1 MFREAYEV
9 RTNRSRALY
18 EEAKRFLPGGVTYA
32 IKYWEPYPVYVS
44 RAKGS
49 RVWDVDGNEY
59 VDFWMGHAA
68 IIMGHAYEPV
78 IKAAR
83 EQLELGP
90 HLGFC
95 HEWEVK
101 LAEIVTRMVPSV
113 KLFRATNSGT
123 EANMYAIRLARAY
136 TGRSKIAKFE
146 GHWHGGYDALH
157 KAVNPPLDKPASL
170 GLTDGVMN
178 DTIVLPFNDLE
189 GVRQR
194 IKGENLAC
202 IILEPVMGSN
212 GMIPADREFLKGLR
226 ELCDELGILL
236 IFDEVI
242 TGFRL
247 AKGGAQEYFG
257 ILPDI
262 TVFGKILGGGIFPAG
277 GFGGREE
284 IMELLDQT
292 RRKHYESSFHGGTYA
307 GNPLTARAGY
317 TLLSEL
323 MKGEVYPKI
332 NALGGKARKELEDLF
347 SRYEVEAH
355 VTGVGSLFAIHFT
368 REKPRDIRTAMGDPR
383 LTKGFFYFLLDNGI
397 LCMKP
402 SKQLFAISA
411 AHTEE
416 DIDRLVSV
424 TEEFLRQ
431 NRSAQ

>member
-1 MFREAYEV
+1 MFQDFYEFKTQKSRVLYDEA
-9 RTNRSRALY
+9 R
-18 EEAKRFLPGGVTYA
+18 RFLPGGVSYA
-32 IKYWEPYPVYVS
+32 IKYWEPYPIYVS

-49 RVWDVDGNEY
+49 KICDVDGNEY
-59 VDFWMGHAA
+59 LDFWMGHTA

-78 IKAAR
+78 IKAAK
-83 EQLELGP
+83 EQLELGA

-101 LAEIVTRMVPSV
+101 LAEIITKMVPSV

-136 TGRSKIAKFE
+136 TGKRKIAKFE

-170 GLTDGVMN
+170 GLTECVMS

-189 GVRQR
+189 GVRQKV
-194 IKGENLAC
+194 KGEPLAC

-226 ELCDELGILL
+226 ELCDELDILL

-247 AKGGAQEYFG
+247 AKGGAQEYYG
-257 ILPDI
+257 VLPDI
-262 TVFGKILGGGIFPAG
+262 TTFGKVLGGGIFPAG
-277 GFGGREE
+277 GFGGRED

-292 RRKHYESSFHGGTYA
+292 KRKHYETSFHGGTYA
-307 GNPLTARAGY
+307 GNPLTTRAGY

-323 MKGEVYPKI
+323 IKGEVYPKI
-332 NALGGKARKELEDLF
+332 NALGEKARKGLEDIF
-347 SRYEVEAH
+347 SRYKIDAH
-355 VTGVGSLFAIHFT
+355 VTGVGSLFSIHFT
-368 REKPRDIRTAMGDPR
+368 KEKPKDVRSAIGDTK
-383 LTKGFFYFLLDNGI
+383 LTKDCFYFLLRNNI

-402 SKQLFAISA
+402 SKQVFAPSA
-411 AHTEE
+411 AHSEE
-416 DIDRLVSV
+416 DIEYLLSV
-424 TEEFLRQ
+424 MEDFSR
-431 NRSAQ
+431 RVSAQ

>member
-1 MFREAYEV
+1 ME
-9 RTNRSRALY
+9 LY
-18 EEAKRFLPGGVTYA
+18 ELRTQKSRILHDEARKFLPGGVTYA
-32 IKYWEPYPVYVS
+32 IKYWEPYPIYVS

-49 RVWDVDGNEY
+49 RIWDVDGNEY
-59 VDFWMGHAA
+59 LDFWMGHAA

-78 IKAAR
+78 IRAAK
-83 EQLELGP
+83 EQLELGA

-95 HEWEVK
+95 HEWEIK
-101 LAEIVTRMVPSV
+101 LAEIVTKMVPSV
-113 KLFRATNSGT
+113 RLFRATNSGT

-136 TGRSKIAKFE
+136 TGKSKIAKFE

-170 GLTDGVMN
+170 GLTDCVMN

-189 GVRQR
+189 DVRQKV
-194 IKGENLAC
+194 KGENLAC

-226 ELCDELGILL
+226 ELCDELDILL

-247 AKGGAQEYFG
+247 AKGGAQEYYG
-257 ILPDI
+257 VLPDI
-262 TVFGKILGGGIFPAG
+262 TTFGKVLGGGIFPAG
-277 GFGGREE
+277 GFGGRED

-292 RRKHYESSFHGGTYA
+292 KRKHYEMSFHGGTYA

-323 MKGEVYPKI
+323 IKGDVYPKI
-332 NALGGKARKELEDLF
+332 NALGEKARKGLEDVF
-347 SRYEVEAH
+347 SRHKVSAH
-355 VTGVGSLFAIHFT
+355 VTGVGSLFAVHFT
-368 REKPRDIRTAMGDPR
+368 KEKPRDIRSAIGD
-383 LTKGFFYFLLDNGI
+383 TKLAKDCFYFMLNNNI

-402 SKQLFAISA
+402 SKQVFAPSV
-411 AHTEE
+411 AHSEE
-416 DIDRLVSV
+416 DIERLLSV
-424 TEEFLRQ
+424 MEEFLRQ
-431 NRSAQ
+431 VPI

>member
-1 MFREAYEV
+1 MIHELYEL
-9 RTNRSRALY
+9 RTQKSRALY
-18 EEAKRFLPGGVTYA
+18 NEAIKFLPGGVTYA
-32 IKYWEPYPVYVS
+32 IKYWEPYPIYVS
-44 RAKGS
+44 KAKGS
-49 RVWDVDGNEY
+49 RIWDVDGNEY
-59 VDFWMGHAA
+59 LDFWMGHAA

-78 IKAAR
+78 IRAAR
-83 EQLELGP
+83 EQLELGA

-101 LAEIVTRMVPSV
+101 LAEIVTKAVPSV

-136 TGRSKIAKFE
+136 TGKNKIAKFE

-194 IKGENLAC
+194 VKREDLAC

-247 AKGGAQEYFG
+247 ARGGAQEYYG
-257 ILPDI
+257 VLPDI
-262 TVFGKILGGGIFPAG
+262 TTFGKILGGGIFPAG
-277 GFGGREE
+277 GFGGRED
-284 IMELLDQT
+284 IMELLDQ
-292 RRKHYESSFHGGTYA
+292 RKRKHYEMSFHGGTYA

-323 MKGEVYPKI
+323 TKGEVYPKI
-332 NALGGKARKELEDLF
+332 NALGERARKGLEDVF
-347 SRYEVEAH
+347 SRYKVAIH

-368 REKPRDIRTAMGDPR
+368 KEKPKDVRSAVGDTKLARDY
-383 LTKGFFYFLLDNGI
+383 FHFLLNNNI

-402 SKQLFAISA
+402 SKQVFAPSV
-411 AHTEE
+411 AHSEE
-416 DIDRLVSV
+416 DIERLLSV

-431 NRSAQ
+431 VPTQ